1 MQMAQDA
8 SSLVLSLRKKINI
21 KVRQP
26 LQKILV
32 PVINRHMKEQ
42 FQKIEDLIK
51 AEVNVK
57 EVEYLAEDNG
67 FISKK
72 IKPNYVALGKK
83 LGGKMQAVA
92 AALAVF
98 TKEDIAQL
106 EKEGSYSL
114 LIENEPVILQVT
126 DVDITS
132 EDIPGWIVAN
142 KGNLTVALDTTVTPD
157 LLEEGNAREIVN
169 RIQKIRKDNGY
180 ELTDRIVVQLT
191 RQKELGASVNKY
203 NAYICAEILADKLEF
218 VPEISDGT
226 EIEVN
231 DIPLKVFVT
240 KKV

>member
-1 MQMAQDA
+1 
-8 SSLVLSLRKKINI
+8 
-21 KVRQP
+21 
-26 LQKILV
+26 LV
-32 PVINRHMKEQ
+32 PVSDEAMKQQ

-51 AEVNVK
+51 SEVNVK
-57 EVEYLAEDNG
+57 DISYLQDEETG

-72 IKPNYVALGKK
+72 IKPNYVALGKR
-83 LGGKMQAVA
+83 LGPKMKAVA
-92 AALAVF
+92 AALAGF
-98 TKEDIAQL
+98 DQADISKL

-132 EDIPGWIVAN
+132 EDIPGWMVAN
-142 KGNLTVALDTTVTPD
+142 KGSLTVALDVTVTPE
-157 LLEEGNAREIVN
+157 LVEEGNAREIVN

-180 ELTDRIVVQLT
+180 ELTDRILVQLT
-191 RQKELGASVNKY
+191 RHKELVASVNKY
-203 NAYICAEILADKLEF
+203 NTYICAEILADKLEF

>member
-1 MQMAQDA
+1 MFFF
-8 SSLVLSLRKKINI
+8 
-21 KVRQP
+21 KV
-26 LQKILV
+26 I
-32 PVINRHMKEQ
+32 
-42 FQKIEDLIK
+42 
-51 AEVNVK
+51 
-57 EVEYLAEDNG
+57 
-67 FISKK
+67 
-72 IKPNYVALGKK
+72 
-83 LGGKMQAVA
+83 A